1 MSGFATFGF
10 WPSRIGLGEPR
21 AVALVAQV
29 AGELVDEQAAVR
41 EDQDAE
47 GAAGLDEARRG
58 DRLPRSGRV
67 AEAEAAHGAGVL
79 ALELGLV
86 RLLVERVRRGPARPR
101 ARRPARPRGS
111 AGARCPLPLVS
122 AAVSSWSAI
131 SSVSIP
137 ASAST
142 WWRRSSVPEA
152 SEGVSWPSTR
162 SSPSMRPQST
172 FHRGDGAV
180 SPASISASAAS
191 SARRRAVPGARPV
204 AGSSLGRRNGSPAQ
218 PSARW
223 AASAR
228 ASSASGVIVDCSV
241 VVCIAAA
248 PGGAAVPTEEI
259 AARGAQPL
267 STSVHPQHNRRNGCL
282 YA

>member
-1 MSGFATFGF
+1 M
-10 WPSRIGLGEPR
+10 RIRTP
-21 AVALVAQV
+21 
-29 AGELVDEQAAVR
+29 
-41 EDQDAE
+41 
-47 GAAGLDEARRG
+47 
-58 DRLPRSGRV
+58 
-67 AEAEAAHGAGVL
+67 
-79 ALELGLV
+79 
-86 RLLVERVRRGPARPR
+86 RVRPASTKPAAAIVFPDAVGWRKRKRRTAPGSSPWNSASSGSSSSAPARPSSSSGSSSCS
-101 ARRPARPRGS
+101 ASGS
-111 AGARCPLPLVS
+111 AACPLPLPFVS

-142 WWRRSSVPEA
+142 WWRRSSVPDA
-152 SEGVSWPSTR
+152 SAGVSWPSTR

-172 FHRGDGAV
+172 FHRGDGAA

-228 ASSASGVIVDCSV
+228 AASASGVIVDCSV
-241 VVCIAAA
+241 VACIAAA
-248 PGGAAVPTEEI
+248 PGGAAVPTEEMRRPRYSTPECERAS
-259 AARGAQPL
+259 AA
-267 STSVHPQHNRRNGCL
+267 
-282 YA
+282 